1 MKRLIGLLLFCCLF
15 AYINAQTAKEE
26 IFSNLQKSGANYYAY
41 PEAVGKKTPP
51 PAGYRPFYLSHYG
64 RHGSRYQIDPED
76 YSFPLQ
82 TLQRADSFHLLTS
95 KGREVLAIVDSVSRM
110 AQGRLGELTWL
121 GAQQHRGIADRM
133 YHNYPE
139 IFQGKAEIDARSTI
153 IIRCILSMN
162 AECMQLQSLN
172 SQLRIRTDASRHDMY
187 YMNYSDA
194 HFDSLRS
201 VANKQALTFGKRYI
215 HPERLT
221 STLFNNPDYVKWN
234 VDADK
239 LMVSLFKIAGNMQSL
254 ETGLNLFPYF
264 TKEECYDLWK
274 AGNIWW
280 YLTYGPS
287 PITKGEQPYAEAN
300 LLKNILDTADKA
312 LLKKESSATLR
323 FGHEV
328 CVLPLACLLELGN
341 CNYQTTD
348 WEHLDKVWR
357 NYDIFPMGCNIQFIF
372 YKKKGSNDTLVKVL
386 LNEAEQQLPVKS
398 DVAPYYH
405 WKDVES
411 YYRHKLT
418 RYTGKKNY

>member
-1 MKRLIGLLLFCCLF
+1 MKRLIGLLLLCCLV
-15 AYINAQTAKEE
+15 AHINAQTAKEE
-26 IFSNLQKSGANYYAY
+26 IFKNLQKSGANYYAY
-41 PEAVGKKTPP
+41 PGTVSKKTPP
-51 PAGYRPFYLSHYG
+51 PIGYRPFYLSHYG

-82 TLQRADSFHLLTS
+82 TLQRADSLNLLTP
-95 KGREVLAIVDSVSRM
+95 KGKEVLAIVDSVSRM
-110 AQGRLGELTWL
+110 AQGRLGELTAL
-121 GAQQHRGIADRM
+121 GARQHQEIANRM

-139 IFQGKAEIDARSTI
+139 IFQGKTEIDARSTI
-153 IIRCILSMN
+153 VIRCILSMN
-162 AECMQLQSLN
+162 SECMQLQSLN
-172 SQLRIRTDASRHDMY
+172 PQLRIRTDASRHDMY
-187 YMNYSDA
+187 YMNYGDA

-201 VANKQALTFGKRYI
+201 VANRQAITIGKRYI
-215 HPERLT
+215 HPARLVNA
-221 STLFNNPDYVKWN
+221 LFNNPDYVKWN

-239 LMVSLFKIAGNMQSL
+239 LMVSLFNIAGNMQSL
-254 ETGLNLFPYF
+254 ETRLNLFPYF

-280 YLTYGPS
+280 YQTYGPS
-287 PITKGEQPYAEAN
+287 PITKGEQPYVEAN

-312 LLKKESSATLR
+312 LRKKESSATLR

-348 WEHLDKVWR
+348 LEQLDKVWR

-372 YKKKGSNDTLVKVL
+372 YKKKGSNDILVKVL

-398 DVAPYYH
+398 NVAPYYH

-411 YYRHKLT
+411 YYRNKLAH
-418 RYTGKKNY
+418 YTSIK